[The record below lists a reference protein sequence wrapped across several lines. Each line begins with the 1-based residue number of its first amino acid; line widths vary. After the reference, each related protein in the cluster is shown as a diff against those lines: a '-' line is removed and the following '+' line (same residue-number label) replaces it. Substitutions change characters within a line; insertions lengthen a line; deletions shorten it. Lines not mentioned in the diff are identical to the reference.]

1 MPVRQICSA
10 QELANE
16 LYNAGDNL
24 VIVEFFATWCGHCQH
39 FAPELEALSRA
50 EPKCIFLKVDVDACS
65 DLAHYYGIHSMPTM
79 LFFRQGHYIDTV
91 KGADMDALRQK
102 IDEFEVFG

>member
-10 QELANE
+10 DELANE
-16 LYNAGDNL
+16 LHDAGNNL

-65 DLAHYYGIHSMPTM
+65 DLAQYYGIHSMPTTII
-79 LFFRQGHYIDTV
+79 FQQGQYVDTV
-91 KGADMDALRQK
+91 SGADIDVIKQK
-102 IDEFEVFG
+102 IDAFEVFG